1 VWRAVILNRVVTL
14 ISVRGVLAM
23 GTGIGDWVN
32 RNRTIEIM
40 YRPSPDGPSR
50 ALPWLH
56 LQFYPSSRQ
65 SDWR

>member
-1 VWRAVILNRVVTL
+1 MSI
-14 ISVRGVLAM
+14 RGVLAM
-23 GTGIGDWVN
+23 GTGIGDWMN